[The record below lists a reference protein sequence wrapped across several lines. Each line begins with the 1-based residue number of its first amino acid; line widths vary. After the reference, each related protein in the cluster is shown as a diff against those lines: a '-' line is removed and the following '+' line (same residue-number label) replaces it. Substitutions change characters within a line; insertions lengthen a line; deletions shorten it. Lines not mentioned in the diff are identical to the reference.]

1 MRPIRA
7 PSVQIEQM
15 QDIQAYVRRTADELE
30 RVSANLAGHLLYLE
44 RTARAHEAQEVS
56 ERIIGLRASVDGLR
70 GVFR

>member
-44 RTARAHEAQEVS
+44 RTSRAHEAQEVS
-56 ERIIGLRASVDGLR
+56 ERTIGLRASVDGLR